1 MKYLFLVFITILVT
15 SCKKYPIVF
24 SENNNSFNY
33 DLTLNENYTFRTI
46 SKDRSDSNSFKEKG
60 VFTINDSILILDY
73 TNKRIIHKFNVSAI
87 INDTFLIIRYKEK
100 ILLYP
105 FYRHQ
110 QDLTSKVMFM
120 KKIVT
125 DYTSGLLENYIGID
139 YLEFKQGNFEQIYR
153 GKSLISPYYDRY
165 ISLGNESQN

>member
-1 MKYLFLVFITILVT
+1 MKYLFLVFITIVVI

-24 SENNNSFNY
+24 SENNSSFNY

-73 TNKRIIHKFNVSAI
+73 TNERLIHKFNVSVLT
-87 INDTFLIIRYKEK
+87 NDTFLIIRYKKK

-105 FYRHQ
+105 FFRHQ
-110 QDLTSKVMFM
+110 QELVSKAIFM
-120 KKIVT
+120 KKIVN

-139 YLEFKQGNFEQIYR
+139 YLEFKQGNLEQMYR

-165 ISLGNESQN
+165 ISLIHENQN